1 MRHAILSLILCALL
15 ALTAASCSS
24 AKRGAATKRKPAS
37 THKVVK
43 GGGNGQL
50 RDSRTEKP
58 GGNLAKA
65 CARLGVSPNG
75 VKNKTLYI
83 ESASWIGT
91 SYKYGGMSRS
101 GVDCSGLTGL
111 IYKAVYGKKLSR
123 SSAGILQDNCK
134 RINKSGMRE
143 GDLVFFRTDGK
154 RSKTPNHV
162 GIYLKEGKFIHS
174 SSSKGVIVSSMAQDY
189 YVRNFIAAGRV
200 P

>member
-1 MRHAILSLILCALL
+1 M
-15 ALTAASCSS
+15 TAASCSS
-24 AKRGAATKRKPAS
+24 AKKSGAARRKPT
-37 THKVVK
+37 THKVVR
-43 GGGNGQL
+43 GGGGGQL
-50 RDSRTEKP
+50 RDNRTEKP

-75 VKNKTLYI
+75 VKNKALYI
-83 ESASWIGT
+83 ETASWVGT
-91 SYKYGGMSRS
+91 GYKYGGMSRS

-111 IYKAVYGKKLSR
+111 IYKAVYGKNLSR

-134 RINKSGMRE
+134 RISKSGLRE

-162 GIYLKEGKFIHS
+162 GIYLKEDKFIHS

-189 YVRNFIAAGRV
+189 YVRNFITAGRV
-200 P
+200 L